1 LVKYCIYCGQP
12 NDDQALFCTSCG
24 KEFPTQAAPPSS
36 PVPTIES
43 IEQQPSGSYTAELEP
58 GIHGHMRTDVYLKDS
73 GAQVVL
79 VAKLQS
85 LLHKNYTVVDGEGVT
100 KGRIVQKTHLTHVTY
115 SFEDTVSNTLGVV
128 AVSNVQRGQGAPRSC
143 WIEDASG
150 NRLANIVYSG
160 TMSFSAL
167 GTNESSI
174 FDVCPSGDGGIRSAF
189 SAVVSGP
196 YAIQLN
202 DATFPLPMVLTTI
215 AAIAAI

>member
-12 NDDQALFCTSCG
+12 SDDQALFCTSCG
-24 KEFPTQAAPPSS
+24 KGFPTQAAPPSS
-36 PVPTIES
+36 APTIES

-58 GIHGHMRTDVYLKDS
+58 GIHKHMRTDVYLKDS

-100 KGRIVQKTHLTHVTY
+100 KGQIVQKTHFTHVTY
-115 SFEDTVSNTLGVV
+115 SFEDGSSNSLG
-128 AVSNVQRGQGAPRSC
+128 AVSVSSVQHGKGTPRSC

-150 NRLANIVYSG
+150 NRLANVVYSG
-160 TMSFSAL
+160 TMSFSAF

-174 FDVCPSGDGGIRSAF
+174 FDVYPSGDGGIRSAF
-189 SAVVSGP
+189 SAVVPGP
-196 YAIQLN
+196 YAIRVN

-215 AAIAAI
+215 AALAVI